1 MASKSRHGLALK
13 LLEWIC
19 PPPLFEGIEGDLLE
33 QFDAD
38 VKSVGHRLARRR
50 LLFGA
55 LRFMRPAIIMRN
67 RFRIQLISA
76 GMIGNYF
83 KITYRNILRSKG
95 YSFINIFGLALGI
108 ASCLLALSYVRF
120 EMSYDNYHP
129 NVGRIYRVDQT
140 FIWSVDGG
148 TFGSTPLPLALKL
161 AAEYPEVEEVIRINA
176 PGAATVRCE
185 REDGTLLTFNEDNI
199 YGADSGFFN
208 FFDYKLKEGNRATA
222 LNGLNKIVISSDVAQ
237 KFFGDKPA
245 LGKFLLVGDDRKA
258 LEVTGVTEPQPMN
271 SHFRFDYLQSI
282 YTNPNIKRFEWSW
295 VWTQSVTYAKL
306 RPGALPSVLEEK
318 MGRIENEHIRPSF
331 DRMGIV
337 YDEFM
342 KDKGN
347 WRFYLRP
354 MRDVHLYAQDNRI
367 GTVGSITYAYTFALV
382 GVFVLVI
389 AAINFIN
396 LSTARATS
404 RAKEVGVKKT
414 LGVMRSSLISQF
426 QAESIILTLF
436 STALSLL
443 MVEVL
448 RLAISKYVNIDMPF
462 TLWSD
467 TNLLLVLPLIPL
479 LIGFAAG
486 IYPSFYLTAFKPV
499 QVLKGKIASGMA
511 RSGLRNGL
519 VVLQFTISI
528 AMLAGTLV
536 VFKQL
541 NFMQSADLGFNREN
555 VLVVRGA
562 EKLGNQLE
570 SFRNEV
576 AGFAGVEHAALA
588 MNVPTGAI
596 YADVFEREGTD
607 IKVPISI
614 YKIDQYFFD
623 GMEFEIVAG
632 RMFDLNRPSDADGV
646 IPNETS
652 IRMLGWTPE
661 EALGQKLFY
670 PGGDGSRHEIIGVVK
685 DFHLESLRQAIGPM
699 MFSPLQSSIWG
710 SMRVLMVRFRTD
722 DIPGLMSR
730 IERRWSETVDDT
742 PIEITFME
750 DDLKRQYLQ
759 EQRLGGLFGIFSGL
773 SILIAV
779 IGMVGLV
786 AYSAEARRKEI
797 GIRKVFGATTARIL
811 VMMNEQYLKL
821 IGVGLL
827 IAIPGSWWLAN
838 RWLSEFKFQTE
849 IGPMIF
855 VMAGLAQVALA
866 LMSVAYL
873 SLRAASSNPATV
885 LKEE

>member
-1 MASKSRHGLALK
+1 VAGRSLHGFGLK
-13 LLEWIC
+13 LLEWFC
-19 PPPLFEGIEGDLLE
+19 PPQLYEGIEGDLLE
-33 QFDAD
+33 KFDVD
-38 VKSVGHRLARRR
+38 SKSSGDRIARRR
-50 LLFGA
+50 LLIGA
-55 LRFMRPAIIMRN
+55 VRFLRPAIIMRN
-67 RFRIQLISA
+67 RFRTNSPSTS
-76 GMIGNYF
+76 MIGNYF

-129 NVGRIYRVDQT
+129 NVDRIYRVDQT
-140 FIWSVDGG
+140 FIWSVEGG

-161 AAEYPEVEEVIRINA
+161 AAEYPEVEEVIRVNA
-176 PGAATVRCE
+176 PGAMSVRYE
-185 REDGTLLTFNEDNI
+185 REDGTLLSFNEPNI

-208 FFDYKLKEGNRATA
+208 FFDYKLKEGNPATA
-222 LNGLNKIVISSDVAQ
+222 LKGLNKIVISSEAAE
-237 KFFGDKPA
+237 KFFGDAPA
-245 LGKFLLVGDDRKA
+245 LGKFLLVGDDRKV

-282 YTNPNIKRFEWSW
+282 YTNPSIKRFEWSW

-306 RPGALPSVLEEK
+306 RPGAVPSELEEK
-318 MGRIENEHIRPSF
+318 MARIEKDHIRPSF

-337 YDEFM
+337 FDDFM
-342 KDKGN
+342 KGKGN

-354 MRDVHLYAQDNRI
+354 MRDIHLHAEDNRI
-367 GTVGSITYAYTFALV
+367 GTVGSIVYASTFGVV
-382 GVFVLVI
+382 GIFVLVI

-396 LSTARATS
+396 LSTARATN

-414 LGVMRSSLISQF
+414 LGVLRSSLVSQF
-426 QAESIILTLF
+426 QAESIFLTLF
-436 STALSLL
+436 ATVLSLL
-443 MVEVL
+443 MVEGL
-448 RLAISKYVNIDMPF
+448 RLVIGKFVNIDMPF

-467 TNLLLVLPLIPL
+467 TALLVTLPLVPL
-479 LIGFAAG
+479 LVGFVAG

-519 VVLQFTISI
+519 VVIQFTISI

-536 VFKQL
+536 VLKQL
-541 NFMQSADLGFNREN
+541 KFMQSAELGFNREN

-562 EKLGNQLE
+562 EKLGDQLE
-570 SFRNEV
+570 SFRDEV
-576 AGFAGVEHAALA
+576 AGFAGVEHTALA
-588 MNVPTGAI
+588 MNVPTGAL
-596 YADVFEREGTD
+596 YEDVFEREGTD

-614 YKIDQYFFD
+614 YKIDQYYFD
-623 GMEFEIVAG
+623 AMGFQIVAG
-632 RMFDLNRPSDADGV
+632 RQFDINRQSDSEGV

-661 EALGQKLFY
+661 EAIGHKIFY

-685 DFHLESLRQAIGPM
+685 DFHLTSLRQAIGPM

-710 SMRVLMVRFRTD
+710 TMRVLMVRFTTD
-722 DIPGLMSR
+722 DVPGLMSR
-730 IERRWSETVDDT
+730 IERKWNETVSDT
-742 PIEITFME
+742 PIVMTFME
-750 DDLKRQYLQ
+750 DDLNRQYLQ

-786 AYSAEARRKEI
+786 AYSAEVRKKEI
-797 GIRKVFGATTARIL
+797 GIRKVFGATTTRIL
-811 VMMNEQYLKL
+811 VMMNEQYIK
-821 IGVGLL
+821 L
-827 IAIPGSWWLAN
+827 IAIGLLVAVPGSWWLAN
-838 RWLSEFKFQTE
+838 RWLDAFEYQTE
-849 IGPMIF
+849 VGPMIF
-855 VMAGLAQVALA
+855 IVAGLAQVALA
-866 LMSVAYL
+866 LLSVAYL
-873 SLRAASSNPATV
+873 SLRAASSNPAAV